1 MKRSVFEAE
10 LAALI
15 IGGTIIV
22 KISYDPAKSVANHA
36 KHGVALAA
44 AEALEWDSAV
54 TWLDTRKD
62 YGEARECGIGY
73 IGLTLYFVAFVD
85 RDQARRIISLRR
97 ANRKEVKRYAET

>member
-1 MKRSVFEAE
+1 MPQ
-10 LAALI
+10 I

-22 KISYDPAKSVANHA
+22 KISYDPAKNVANHA

-44 AEALEWDSAV
+44 AEALEWNTAV
-54 TWLDTRKD
+54 TWLDIRKA

-73 IGLTLYFVAFVD
+73 IGLKLYFVAFVD
-85 RDQARRIISLRR
+85 HDQTRRIISLRR